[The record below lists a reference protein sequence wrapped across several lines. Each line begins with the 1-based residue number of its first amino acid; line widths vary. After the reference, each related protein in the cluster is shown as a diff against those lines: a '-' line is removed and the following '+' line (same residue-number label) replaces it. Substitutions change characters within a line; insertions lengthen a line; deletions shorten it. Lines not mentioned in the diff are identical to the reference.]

1 MTGSSRCHHALAVL
15 LTQRAMQDIR
25 SPPSAERLTNLEKS
39 MEHFRKAALMGDGQS
54 AHHAGMRYLLRDEL
68 IEEVA
73 SGSEA
78 DGRSPD
84 QVHRQAAERHKAL
97 WGVEADDEQA
107 RNWFALG
114 SEAGTF
120 ADFVQQSGA
129 QH

>member
-1 MTGSSRCHHALAVL
+1 
-15 LTQRAMQDIR
+15 MQDIR